1 MIDTIFCPWENPTYM
16 LFSSNIPFLL
26 PYSHFLAIIAAVMSS
41 VFVLKVRRQAFGKMF
56 LFMSL
61 FFCLWVL
68 FDWHIWATNNPSVVM
83 FVWTLQILL
92 EIFIYIAALF
102 LTYAFVRN
110 ESVPKRYILTAT
122 FLALPFIIAMPTQH
136 ILQNIDVSICDATEN
151 PLVIYYSYAIE
162 ILVILGI
169 IRIIGRQISKDNR
182 AEQSATILF
191 GTGIITFLLGFTSGN
206 IIGSLTENWTI
217 AQFGLFGMP
226 IFLGILS
233 FTILKY
239 KSVFNAKVIT
249 AQVLVSILWI
259 LTAGILF
266 LRTIPRVRIVTSI
279 SLLLLTTIGYVL
291 IRSVKREVEQRERIE
306 KLARDLE
313 EANSKLR
320 ELDEM
325 KSEFL
330 SLASHQLRSPLTAM
344 KGYSSMML
352 EGDYGEMPLRAK
364 EAVRTIFTSS
374 QNLINIV
381 NDFLD
386 ISRIEQGRMIY
397 QKNPFDLI
405 KSARDVVISLEPNI
419 RKAGLDLVIDVPKNF
434 EAVVKGDETK
444 IKQVIS
450 NLIDNAVKYTV
461 HGSIVISAHVEKG
474 KARIEITDT
483 GLGLEKEE
491 IAKLFTKFM
500 RMKDAYKTNVTG
512 TGLGLYIAKKMIE
525 AHGGF
530 IGATSK
536 GKGQGSTFWFELP
549 TVN

>member
-1 MIDTIFCPWENPTYM
+1 MWAGLDM
-16 LFSSNIPFLL
+16 LIWFNYDYSPLLMFAWSNIEIMSLL
-26 PYSHFLAIIAAVMSS
+26 L
-41 VFVLKVRRQAFGKMF
+41 FVLAYYFSYV
-56 LFMSL
+56 
-61 FFCLWVL
+61 
-68 FDWHIWATNNPSVVM
+68 
-83 FVWTLQILL
+83 
-92 EIFIYIAALF
+92 FIYSKAPGTKSKIILTILYLPVVFFASTSLNLTGYDAQECIAFENSFFA
-102 LTYAFVRN
+102 N
-110 ESVPKRYILTAT
+110 YILVVK
-122 FLALPFIIAMPTQH
+122 II
-136 ILQNIDVSICDATEN
+136 LS
-151 PLVIYYSYAIE
+151 
-162 ILVILGI
+162 
-169 IRIIGRQISKDNR
+169 
-182 AEQSATILF
+182 
-191 GTGIITFLLGFTSGN
+191 
-206 IIGSLTENWTI
+206 
-217 AQFGLFGMP
+217 
-226 IFLGILS
+226 LGILYLFTVGIRSQNINKKRLVVLAVGMLS
-233 FTILKY
+233 FIFSFLISGIIAGITENYLIEIYGLAALVVFIISLAKLVIMYGEFNLKL
-239 KSVFNAKVIT
+239 FR
-249 AQVLVSILWI
+249 AQIFVVGLVALVASQFSFIQNPI
-259 LTAGILF
+259 NRFLTAITL
-266 LRTIPRVRIVTSI
+266 
-279 SLLLLTTIGYVL
+279 IGAIFFGWQLV
-291 IRSVKREVEQRERIE
+291 RSVKKEISQRERIE
-306 KLARDLE
+306 KLAHDLE

-364 EAVRTIFTSS
+364 EAVRAIFTSS

-536 GKGQGSTFWFELP
+536 GRGQGSTFWFELP